1 MKRIQG
7 LLSCQLILL
16 WFCTAPAFAQ
26 SFQHVV
32 VIVQENRTPDNLF
45 QGLCVIPGSCSVHP
59 TATQYDI
66 QTSNW
71 LDKNSRTGVTQP
83 MAVALANISY
93 DPGHDHK
100 AFVAMCD
107 RVPAA
112 GPCKMDGAGSES
124 CGGTCPREFAF
135 GYIPNSSHVL
145 DPYLALAT
153 QYGWA
158 NYMFQTNQGPS
169 YPAHQ
174 FLFGATSAP
183 SAADDQ
189 LGIFASENGSG
200 GNDDIG
206 CATSG
211 TTVQLIDASG
221 IEGAGKTVF
230 PCFERSTISDLLEQ
244 NDYTWRYYTPTADN
258 IWTAPNSINHI
269 CVPVNLACTGA
280 DWTANVDLVPADVL
294 TDIGNCK
301 LRNVSWVIPTGQNSD
316 HPQMNNGGGPSW
328 VASIVNAIGNS
339 QCKDGANSYWDD
351 TAVIITWDDWGGWYD
366 HEPPK
371 FLAYPEGGFQYG
383 FRVPCIVVSAYT
395 PAGYINN
402 NHQDFG
408 SIARFI
414 EVNFSMPQ
422 GALHFADARNGTNF
436 LDFFNMSQAPRP
448 FVTIAAPLG
457 AKYFINDKSP
467 PLPPDND

>member
-1 MKRIQG
+1 MRRLHG
-7 LLSCQLILL
+7 LLVLTLL
-16 WFCTAPAFAQ
+16 LPLCGVPASAQ

-45 QGLCVIPGSCSVHP
+45 QGLCVTQSSCSVHP
-59 TATQYDI
+59 TSTQYDI

-71 LDKNSRTGVTQP
+71 LDKNSPTGVTQP
-83 MAVALANISY
+83 MTVALANNVY
-93 DPGHDHK
+93 DPGHDHG

-107 RVPAA
+107 RVSAT
-112 GPCKMDGAGSES
+112 GPCRMDGAANEG
-124 CGGTCPREFAF
+124 CGGTCPKEFPF

-169 YPAHQ
+169 FPAHQ

-183 SAADDQ
+183 SAADDK
-189 LGIFASENGSG
+189 LGTFASENGSG
-200 GNDDIG
+200 AYNTIG

-211 TTVQLIDASG
+211 TVVQLIVANG
-221 IEGAGKTVF
+221 TEAGNNKVF
-230 PCFERSTISDLLEQ
+230 PCFEHSTISDLLEQ
-244 NDYTWRYYTPTADN
+244 NDYTWRYYTPTAN
-258 IWTAPNSINHI
+258 SIWTAPNSINHI
-269 CVPVNLACTGA
+269 CAPVNLQCTGA
-280 DWTANVDLVPADVL
+280 DWAANVDLVPADVL
-294 TDIGNCK
+294 TDVANCR
-301 LRNVSWVIPTGQNSD
+301 LRNVSWVVPTGQNSD
-316 HPQMNNGGGPSW
+316 HPEMNNGGGPSW
-328 VASIVNAIGNS
+328 VASVVNAIGNS
-339 QCKDGANSYWDD
+339 NCKDGSKSYWDD
-351 TAVIITWDDWGGWYD
+351 TAIIIVWDDWGGWYD

-371 FLAYPEGGFQYG
+371 FLAYPQGGYQYG

-395 PAGYINN
+395 PKGFISN

-422 GALHFADARNGTNF
+422 GVLNFADARQGTNF
-436 LDFFNMSQAPRP
+436 LDFFSMNQAPRA
-448 FVTIAAPLG
+448 FVTIPAPLG
-457 AKYFINDKSP
+457 AAYFINDKSP